1 MLAQGLQSVGHTGA
15 PQLHQGEITRELL
28 DRVGARNE
36 GPVVKWTQSGRD
48 KPVSCPG
55 GVVAIEGDNVLWICL
70 CMCEARQTFTRGA
83 SYQYSQAL
91 PRTLFLEHG
100 CQQAIDFKLNST
112 SLLETFAHTSR
123 GVLTSLHYG
132 GGILYVCQGGR
143 GLSCDHC
150 GVEGTTITWSPDRR
164 EQQR

>member
-48 KPVSCPG
+48 KPVSCPR

-70 CMCEARQTFTRGA
+70 CMCEARQTFT
-83 SYQYSQAL
+83 L
-91 PRTLFLEHG
+91 CEHVV
-100 CQQAIDFKLNST
+100 QAIST
-112 SLLETFAHTSR
+112 ARPCL
-123 GVLTSLHYG
+123 VLCS
-132 GGILYVCQGGR
+132 
-143 GLSCDHC
+143 
-150 GVEGTTITWSPDRR
+150 
-164 EQQR
+164 